1 MDESEVMDL
10 HYNNRDHNQSVYSMS
25 QYDGRSMASK
35 SIVGLGIHKQW
46 QTDEQRNKQKQEYD
60 NILAQMKP

>member
-46 QTDEQRNKQKQEYD
+46 QTDEQRNKQK
-60 NILAQMKP
+60 